1 VTGGAGFIGS
11 HLVSALLGAGAE
23 VVVLDDFSNGGWDNL
38 SNPSVAK
45 GLVVKKGDVR
55 DRAAVTRA
63 LDGVETVFHLAAS
76 ASVQAGSRDP
86 ASMMSVNLDGTKVVL
101 ECSLGSSVE
110 RFLFASSAAIYGNA
124 SPPLNESLPSAPIST
139 YGRSK
144 LAGEELCLRALRES
158 GLKTIVLRY
167 FNVYGPRQRSS
178 TEAGVVT
185 KFAVSLSRGEGPTVY
200 GTGEQ
205 TRDFVH
211 VKDVVEANV
220 VASGHPAAEG
230 KVYNVGTGIPTSVN
244 ELLRIESALFQ
255 VPERLKVKY
264 EGPREGDIQESF
276 AEVGLISRDLG
287 FSPKVGLEEGLR
299 GYVKWYL
306 GQGRSRKSG

>member
-1 VTGGAGFIGS
+1 M
-11 HLVSALLGAGAE
+11 
-23 VVVLDDFSNGGWDNL
+23 VVLDDFSNGRRDNL
-38 SNPSVAK
+38 SNPPVAN

-110 RFLFASSAAIYGNA
+110 RFLFASSAAIYGNT
-124 SPPLNESLPSAPIST
+124 SPPLKESVPFAPIST

-144 LAGEELCLRALRES
+144 LAGEELCLKAFGES
-158 GLKTIVLRY
+158 ELKTTVLRY
-167 FNVYGPRQRSS
+167 FNVYGPRQRAS

-185 KFAVSLSRGEGPTVY
+185 RFAMSLSRGERPTVY

-205 TRDFVH
+205 TRDLVH
-211 VKDVVEANV
+211 VRDVVEASV
-220 VASGHPAAEG
+220 VAARHPAAEG

-244 ELLRIESALFQ
+244 ELLRIESGLFQ
-255 VPERLKVKY
+255 VPEPLKVKY
-264 EGPREGDIQESF
+264 EAPREGDIQASF
-276 AEVGLISRDLG
+276 ADVGLISRELG

-299 GYVKWYL
+299 SYVEWYL
-306 GQGRSRKSG
+306 SQGHSRKSG